1 MWDIIPKDNI
11 KLMVSEQGYNICIG
25 DGSIINH
32 NATILDD
39 AKGESA
45 SFDDCIMTHW
55 QPQAVTIGCGSL
67 LATDVK
73 IYTLTHAS
81 NPDERLQDNQANSE
95 YRYPVTIGNNCWIG
109 GGAII
114 LPGVTIGNDVTVAA
128 GAVVNKDV
136 ESRCLVAGVP
146 ARVVKR
152 FPKAEWSRV
161 LGRSSTQSDC
171 LWM

>member
-1 MWDIIPKDNI
+1 
-11 KLMVSEQGYNICIG
+11 GYNICIG
-25 DGSIINH
+25 DGSIINR

-39 AKGESA
+39 AK
-45 SFDDCIMTHW
+45 
-55 QPQAVTIGCGSL
+55 VTIGCGSL

-146 ARVVKR
+146 ARVVKW
-152 FPKAEWSRV
+152 FPKAE
-161 LGRSSTQSDC
+161 
-171 LWM
+171 